1 MVAGV
6 SVVLDVWPVAACGS
20 PVFHGQLLWRLVSSR
35 SLSLSLV
42 LGREGGGIIQS
53 PCWQH
58 SDQCLVSTHAR
69 DIRPPLLLIG
79 VVVVIVLLSLSP
91 MVSVG
96 AEGRYKWFSINCI
109 MSAKGLMKHSHY

>member
-1 MVAGV
+1 MVASV

-53 PCWQH
+53 PCW
-58 SDQCLVSTHAR
+58 
-69 DIRPPLLLIG
+69 
-79 VVVVIVLLSLSP
+79 
-91 MVSVG
+91 
-96 AEGRYKWFSINCI
+96 
-109 MSAKGLMKHSHY
+109 